1 MNILIIGQGG
11 REHALAWKVGQSDQ
25 VDRIYVAPGNAGTAE
40 ESKTE
45 NVSIDPTAVNELLQ
59 FAKKNHIA
67 LTIVG
72 PEIALAAG
80 IVDAFQEA
88 GLAIFGPVKA
98 AAQLETSTAFSKRF
112 MIRHQL
118 PTAIFE
124 TFTDTKSAIDY
135 LRDQSFPMVI
145 KVDGLAAGKG
155 VVIAYSLEEAKQA
168 ITDILDHHS
177 FGEAGQEIVI
187 EEFLEGREL
196 SFIAMVDGKHVLPL
210 ATSQDYKKRDDKDLG
225 PNTGGM
231 GAYSPVSSLSQ
242 ELYDKIVKSI
252 MEPTIAGLHQE
263 NIPYAGFLYAG
274 LMITANQEPK
284 LLEFNARL
292 GDPETQVLMM
302 RLKSDLIC
310 LIQAALRGELNR
322 QTIEWDKQDALTVSL
337 TAQGYPLQYEMGH
350 PIEGLD
356 RCQNDPLVKVFHA
369 GTRKDPKKGIV
380 TNGGRILNVTALG
393 DSLSDARGR
402 AYAAAKKIHWEGCY
416 YRDDIGIMWK

>member
-1 MNILIIGQGG
+1 MNILIVGQGG
-11 REHALAWKVGQSDQ
+11 REHTLAWKVGQSDQ
-25 VDRIYVAPGNAGTAE
+25 VERVYVAPGNAGTAE
-40 ESKTE
+40 EPKTE

-72 PEIALAAG
+72 PENALAAG

-98 AAQLETSTAFSKRF
+98 AAQLETSKVFSKKF

-124 TFTDTKSAIDY
+124 TFTNTKSAIHY
-135 LRDQSFPMVI
+135 LQHQSFPIVI

-155 VVIAYSLEEAKQA
+155 VVIAYSLEEAEQA
-168 ITDILDHHS
+168 IIDILDHHS

-196 SFIAMVDGKHVLPL
+196 SFIAMVDGKYVLPL
-210 ATSQDYKKRDDKDLG
+210 ATSQDYKKRDDNDLG

-231 GAYSPVSSLSQ
+231 GAYSPVSSLSPG
-242 ELYDKIVKSI
+242 LYDKIVKSI
-252 MEPTIAGLHQE
+252 MEPTIAGLQQE
-263 NIPYAGFLYAG
+263 NIPYVGFLYAG
-274 LMITANQEPK
+274 LMITANEEPK

-302 RLKSDLIC
+302 RLKSDLIS

-322 QTIEWDKQDALTVSL
+322 QTIEWNKQDALTVAL
-337 TAQGYPLQYEMGH
+337 AAQGYPLQYEMGH
-350 PIEGLD
+350 PIVGLD
-356 RCQNDPLVKVFHA
+356 RCKNDPLVKVFHA
-369 GTRKDPKKGIV
+369 GTQKDPKKGIV

-393 DSLSDARGR
+393 DSLSDARAR

-416 YRDDIGIMWK
+416 YREDIGLEE